1 LLNIFKYHS
10 HTFQF
15 FLSSQNIDLK
25 EIKNKLTT
33 IKRTKFGI
41 CILDLRNLAKEIAK
55 EDYKEF
61 F

>member
-1 LLNIFKYHS
+1 M
-10 HTFQF
+10 
-15 FLSSQNIDLK
+15 DLK